1 MEVKPNRVVVFHY
14 TVKDKET
21 GEIYD
26 SSYQRGEPLK
36 VLIGAN
42 QIIPGLE
49 KRLIGLKK
57 GDTAVIEVPAEEAYG
72 AKDPNLVQTLPRH
85 YFEGIELKKGLQLQ
99 MQTPEGEVIPLR
111 VVDFDDQKVTVDFNH
126 PLAGRDLV
134 FEVKIED
141 VREATPEELA
151 HGHAH

>member
-1 MEVKPNRVVVFHY
+1 MEVKEGTVVTFHY

-21 GEIYD
+21 GEVYD
-26 SSYQRGEPLK
+26 SSYQRGQPLK
-36 VLIGAN
+36 VLIGVN

-57 GDTAVIEVPAEEAYG
+57 GDQAVIEVPAEEAYG
-72 AKDPNLVQTLPRH
+72 PKDPQLIQKLPRE
-85 YFEGIELKKGLQLQ
+85 YFEGVQLEKGLPLQ
-99 MQTPEGEVIPLR
+99 MRTPDGQVIYLK
-111 VVDFDDQKVTVDFNH
+111 VVDFDDKEVTVDMNH

-141 VREATPEELA
+141 VREATPEEKE

>member
-1 MEVKPNRVVVFHY
+1 MEVKEGTVVTFHY

-21 GEIYD
+21 GEVYD
-26 SSYQRGEPLK
+26 SSYQRGQPLK

-57 GDTAVIEVPAEEAYG
+57 GDQAVIEVPAEEAYG
-72 AKDPNLVQTLPRH
+72 PKDPQLIQKLPRE
-85 YFEGIELKKGLQLQ
+85 YFEGVQLEKGLPLQ
-99 MQTPEGEVIPLR
+99 MRTPDGQVIYLK
-111 VVDFDDQKVTVDFNH
+111 VVDFDDKEVTVDMNH

-141 VREATPEELA
+141 VREATPEEKE

>member
-1 MEVKPNRVVVFHY
+1 MEVKPGTVVTFHY

-21 GEIYD
+21 GEVYD

-49 KRLIGLKK
+49 KRLIGMKK
-57 GDTAVIEVPAEEAYG
+57 GDKAVIEVPAEEAYG
-72 AKDPNLVQTLPRH
+72 PKDPQLIQKLPRE
-85 YFEGIELKKGLQLQ
+85 YFEGVQLEKGLPLQ
-99 MQTPEGEVIPLR
+99 MRTPDGQVIYLK
-111 VVDFDDQKVTVDFNH
+111 VVDFDDKEVTVDMNH

-134 FEVKIED
+134 FEVQIED
-141 VREATPEELA
+141 VREATPEEKE